1 MIENRSCEY
10 EPVEQ
15 CYGYTDCNAL
25 IQVTKHAARG
35 RPVNIK
41 VVTAPSKAGW
51 DNEWLPVDD
60 ESNVTDER
68 FIEDGLNGGM
78 IIYTALRL
86 AHQTRAR

>member
-1 MIENRSCEY
+1 
-10 EPVEQ
+10 
-15 CYGYTDCNAL
+15 
-25 IQVTKHAARG
+25 
-35 RPVNIK
+35 VNIK